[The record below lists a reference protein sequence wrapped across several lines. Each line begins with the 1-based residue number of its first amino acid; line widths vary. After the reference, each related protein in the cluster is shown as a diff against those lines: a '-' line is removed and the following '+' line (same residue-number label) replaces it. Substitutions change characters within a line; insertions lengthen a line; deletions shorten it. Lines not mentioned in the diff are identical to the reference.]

1 MFDKISAILVPI
13 AGRLNNNRYLGVLR
27 DAFMLA
33 FPLTIFGSIMV
44 VLMNLPFLDKIMSKT
59 VLEGVQ
65 SALNIAPSATISIM
79 SVFVV
84 FGIGYYLS
92 KSYDVEAVFGGV
104 IALASFLLLTP
115 FLLEQEGGATIAGV
129 IPVDRLGAKGMFLG
143 MITGFLSAEIYRYF
157 VQKKF
162 VINMPQGVPPAVSKS
177 FAALIP
183 ATLTLT
189 TFLLINIIITQGFK
203 TNMHDLIYHAIQA
216 PLVGLGSGI
225 IPTLIAVFFIQI
237 LWFFGLHGQI
247 IINSVMDPIWNTLS
261 IQNLESYTKTGEVPN
276 IISKQFIEIYTV
288 GMGGTGM
295 TLAVVFTIL
304 IFLKS
309 KQLKQVAKL
318 GLGPGLFNVNEPIIF
333 GLPIVMNPLIL
344 IPWILAPMV
353 ITCITYFA
361 MASGIVPPP
370 TGVNIPWTVPIFISG
385 MMATNSQAGGLLQLF
400 NLMIVFVIWFPF
412 LKFIDRMN
420 VKNEKITTTE
430 NTKAANIK
438 GEGDSIHVDGN

>member
-189 TFLLINIIITQGFK
+189 TFLFINIIITQGFK

-385 MMATNSQAGGLLQLF
+385 MMATNSLAGGLLQLF

-420 VKNEKITTTE
+420 VKNEKIATTE
-430 NTKAANIK
+430 KTKAANIK

>member
-44 VLMNLPFLDKIMSKT
+44 VLMNLPFLDKIMSQT
-59 VLEGVQ
+59 ALEGVQ
-65 SALNIAPSATISIM
+65 SALNIAPSATINIM

-115 FLLEQEGGATIAGV
+115 FLLEQEGGASIAGV

-353 ITCITYFA
+353 ITCISYFA
-361 MASGIVPPP
+361 MATGIVPPP

-385 MMATNSQAGGLLQLF
+385 IMATNSLAGGLLQLF

-430 NTKAANIK
+430 KTKTTNIK
-438 GEGDSIHVDGN
+438 GEGDSIHVDGK

>member
-44 VLMNLPFLDKIMSKT
+44 VLMNLPFLDKIMSQT
-59 VLEGVQ
+59 ALEGVQ

-115 FLLEQEGGATIAGV
+115 FLLEQEGGASIAGV

-162 VINMPQGVPPAVSKS
+162 VINMPQGVPPAVAKS

-189 TFLLINIIITQGFK
+189 AFLLINIIITQGFK

-353 ITCITYFA
+353 ITCISYFA

-385 MMATNSQAGGLLQLF
+385 IMATNSLAGGLLQLF

-430 NTKAANIK
+430 KTKTTNIK
-438 GEGDSIHVDGN
+438 GEGDSIHVDGK

>member
-44 VLMNLPFLDKIMSKT
+44 VLMNLPFLDKIMSQT
-59 VLEGVQ
+59 ALEGVQ

-115 FLLEQEGGATIAGV
+115 FLLEQEGGASIAGV

-353 ITCITYFA
+353 ITCISYFA

-385 MMATNSQAGGLLQLF
+385 IMATNSLAGGLLQL
-400 NLMIVFVIWFPF
+400 
-412 LKFIDRMN
+412 
-420 VKNEKITTTE
+420 
-430 NTKAANIK
+430 
-438 GEGDSIHVDGN
+438 

>member
-1 MFDKISAILVPI
+1 MFDKISAILIPI

-385 MMATNSQAGGLLQLF
+385 MMATNSLAGGLLQLF

-430 NTKAANIK
+430 ETKATNIK

>member
-13 AGRLNNNRYLGVLR
+13 AGRFNNNRYLGVLR

-162 VINMPQGVPPAVSKS
+162 VINMPQSIPPAVSKF

-189 TFLLINIIITQGFK
+189 TFLFINIIITQGFK

-237 LWFFGLHGQI
+237 LWFFGLYGQI

-295 TLAVVFTIL
+295 TLAVLFTIL

-385 MMATNSQAGGLLQLF
+385 MMATNSLAGGLLQLF

-430 NTKAANIK
+430 KTKAANIK

>member
-44 VLMNLPFLDKIMSKT
+44 VLMNLPFLDKIMSQT
-59 VLEGVQ
+59 ALEGVQ

-115 FLLEQEGGATIAGV
+115 FLLEQEGGASIAGV

-353 ITCITYFA
+353 ITCISYFA

-385 MMATNSQAGGLLQLF
+385 IMATNSLAGGLLQLF

-430 NTKAANIK
+430 KTKTTNIK
-438 GEGDSIHVDGN
+438 GEGDSIHVDGK

>member
-44 VLMNLPFLDKIMSKT
+44 VLMNLPFLDKIMSQT
-59 VLEGVQ
+59 ALEGVQ

-115 FLLEQEGGATIAGV
+115 FLLEQEGGASIAGV

-177 FAALIP
+177 LP
-183 ATLTLT
+183 HLSR
-189 TFLLINIIITQGFK
+189 LL
-203 TNMHDLIYHAIQA
+203 
-216 PLVGLGSGI
+216 
-225 IPTLIAVFFIQI
+225 
-237 LWFFGLHGQI
+237 
-247 IINSVMDPIWNTLS
+247 
-261 IQNLESYTKTGEVPN
+261 
-276 IISKQFIEIYTV
+276 
-288 GMGGTGM
+288 
-295 TLAVVFTIL
+295 
-304 IFLKS
+304 
-309 KQLKQVAKL
+309 
-318 GLGPGLFNVNEPIIF
+318 
-333 GLPIVMNPLIL
+333 
-344 IPWILAPMV
+344 
-353 ITCITYFA
+353 
-361 MASGIVPPP
+361 
-370 TGVNIPWTVPIFISG
+370 
-385 MMATNSQAGGLLQLF
+385 
-400 NLMIVFVIWFPF
+400 
-412 LKFIDRMN
+412 
-420 VKNEKITTTE
+420 
-430 NTKAANIK
+430 
-438 GEGDSIHVDGN
+438 